1 MNKIKKTTTLIFSV
15 IIFSYFYLLSIDTP
29 SYDDDLYISN
39 HQTIA
44 TLFQQ
49 AYNDYFNWNGRV
61 VGQSAWRII
70 VSSNIFVSAFL
81 IAFFALSLILLIQYF
96 SKTRNINKY
105 SLLPFLLSFFS
116 VILFSPVI
124 GQIFF
129 WKAGAGNYLLTT
141 VVILTF
147 ILPFHDWYQEGT
159 IKKSLLYYLLPIIG
173 FIAGWSNEN
182 TSGGALLIVFIYII
196 LGRFYKK
203 ISIDIYQIISIIAYL
218 IGYIFLLIAPGN
230 SIRTRATMSTL
241 WLDQSLLVHFKN
253 GFIAVTK
260 SLIHQYF
267 FLLFLIFVL
276 TLFFMFRKQYTVVI
290 NSLIWSLSGLA
301 TIYVL
306 SFSPLG
312 QDGGRAFFGGI
323 ILIII
328 ALNILLNNFMNIN
341 SSKLF
346 MNFSTKIVKISVLFC
361 IIFAGIVVTTIGT
374 IDAHKANLSIKE
386 RYNYIIKKSPNTDAI
401 IHVERLSYYP
411 KTKFSVNY
419 GLEELTYDKPHTF
432 PNEGYNKYFNLKGI
446 VLDNR

>member
-1 MNKIKKTTTLIFSV
+1 MNKIKKTTTLIFPV

-96 SKTRNINKY
+96 SKTRNIIKY
-105 SLLPFLLSFFS
+105 SLLSFLLSFFS

-203 ISIDIYQIISIIAYL
+203 ISNKYKKLEKKSKKITEKYENLEENYKNFNQKTLEIMGIFLMIFSLLGIGTTSILNIQDNIISKILVITGIIILGMSVLFYFIKNSFKYIAIPFWIGVIAIIFGVVCFKPTNENYVKKEEIKLLEEKIKKVVNLNELYNLKLEYLGKKGRITEMMASLKELTIEQKKIEGQKINEIKKLIIASK
-218 IGYIFLLIAPGN
+218 IGK
-230 SIRTRATMSTL
+230 
-241 WLDQSLLVHFKN
+241 LV
-253 GFIAVTK
+253 
-260 SLIHQYF
+260 
-267 FLLFLIFVL
+267 
-276 TLFFMFRKQYTVVI
+276 
-290 NSLIWSLSGLA
+290 
-301 TIYVL
+301 
-306 SFSPLG
+306 
-312 QDGGRAFFGGI
+312 
-323 ILIII
+323 
-328 ALNILLNNFMNIN
+328 
-341 SSKLF
+341 SSKKPSPSL
-346 MNFSTKIVKISVLFC
+346 KISV
-361 IIFAGIVVTTIGT
+361 II
-374 IDAHKANLSIKE
+374 
-386 RYNYIIKKSPNTDAI
+386 
-401 IHVERLSYYP
+401 
-411 KTKFSVNY
+411 
-419 GLEELTYDKPHTF
+419 LEK
-432 PNEGYNKYFNLKGI
+432 
-446 VLDNR
+446 